1 MNTAKRM
8 YVLGF
13 SKISC
18 KQTERWKEWTEST
31 LVGIKNR
38 VKLPTSNS
46 FRKAKE

>member
-1 MNTAKRM
+1 MNTAKRI

-13 SKISC
+13 SKYHVN
-18 KQTERWKEWTEST
+18 KQRDGKNGQST
-31 LVGIKNR
+31 LEGIKNR